1 MQLGVAPR
9 SQDLF
14 DPQLGRSSLGID
26 CLLESPSLRSKSD
39 HTSPSV
45 DGIGHAQQV
54 PVLFQVPEQFVD

>member
-9 SQDLF
+9 PKDLF

-54 PVLFQVPEQFVD
+54 PVLFQVPEQVVD